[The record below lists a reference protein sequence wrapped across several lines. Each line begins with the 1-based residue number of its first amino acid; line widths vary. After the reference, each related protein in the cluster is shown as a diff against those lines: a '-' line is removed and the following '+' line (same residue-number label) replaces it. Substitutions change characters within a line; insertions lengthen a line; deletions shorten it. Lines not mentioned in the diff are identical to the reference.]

1 VGGEPEDGD
10 IDVAANAR
18 AEVAGLHEFFVD
30 WFNDAVEGTD
40 KAFIRVASVLHPD
53 FSMVTPSGEV
63 LDREQVLGLLRD
75 AHASADRAAPVR
87 IEIRSLLD
95 RVVDHDTALVTYE
108 EWQFAGD
115 RLMNRRTS
123 TAFFVRAA
131 AAPHG
136 VVWRHLH
143 ETMLGSA

>member
-1 VGGEPEDGD
+1 VTLDEDGD
-10 IDVAANAR
+10 IDVAASAR
-18 AEVAGLHEFFVD
+18 AEVVGLHEFFVD
-30 WFNDAVEGTD
+30 WFNDAVEDTD
-40 KAFIRVASVLHPD
+40 AAFARVASALHPE

-63 LDREQVLGLLRD
+63 LDQNEVLRLLRA

-87 IEIRSLLD
+87 IEIRSFVD
-95 RVVDHDTALVTYE
+95 RLVDDDMALVTYE

-115 RLMNRRTS
+115 RLVNRRTS
-123 TAFFVRAA
+123 TAFFRRAA
-131 AAPHG
+131 AAPNG